1 MKRVVEIIS
10 VSYNDISD
18 ELIEPSLGRDCI
30 IILTVWLI
38 QTLVAA
44 GWAGLF
50 SGERGQN
57 PNSGRSSVVVMGMQ
71 F

>member
-1 MKRVVEIIS
+1 MDQAFLCQEELEGSMKRVVEIIS

-50 SGERGQN
+50 SGERG
-57 PNSGRSSVVVMGMQ
+57 
-71 F
+71 